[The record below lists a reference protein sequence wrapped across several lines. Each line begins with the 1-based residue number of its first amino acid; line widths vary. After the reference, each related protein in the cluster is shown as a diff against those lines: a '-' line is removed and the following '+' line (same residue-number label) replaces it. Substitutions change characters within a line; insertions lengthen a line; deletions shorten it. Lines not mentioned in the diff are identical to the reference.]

1 MTVEYKVL
9 SVSELNHFLIR
20 EIREGI
26 IEDLKERIGE
36 GYNPARPL
44 TVVEKDGGYYVADG
58 NHRLKVLNDL
68 GIEEVTCVIHKDEDP
83 YTLAVKGN
91 ADEDT
96 YSPMDLFDWIELLSS
111 MKEEGYTQ
119 QEIGERI
126 GWSRQKVSQYL
137 MMLESLATDILILV
151 KPHQKGRVAEGATNV
166 AFNFTEGWFRNSG
179 LYDLNEKYQE
189 RLMNDFIQD
198 KFNWNSGKVKRES
211 AKYKMW
217 MEFIETAKN
226 KLVDQSDLE
235 EVIGLIE
242 SGTFRSESQL
252 LNKINDFNNQAENK
266 LINGDSIIEMEKL
279 EDSSIDL
286 VITDPPYGI
295 DYSSNYSKYDDYV
308 TKHTIANDSELNE
321 TIDLLDKAL
330 EVLYKKTKENAHVY
344 IFTSWKVYP
353 EFKEVVSKYF
363 DVKNMIVWNKG
374 NASMGDLE
382 GSWGNQHE
390 LVIFATKGRRKLNTR
405 KFDIININ
413 RVPTTKAIH
422 PTQKPEEVIKVM
434 LEASAHSKDTV
445 IDPFMGSGSTIKAV
459 KEYGN
464 LNYIGI
470 ELDSERYEKAVSYIS
485 DGD

>member
-1 MTVEYKVL
+1 MTIEYKVL
-9 SVSELNHFLIR
+9 PVSELNHFLIR

-26 IEDLKERIGE
+26 VEDLKERIKE

-44 TVVEKDGGYYVADG
+44 TVVEKDDGYYVADG

-68 GIEEVTCVIHKDEDP
+68 GIEEVTCVIHKEEDP

-96 YSPMDLFDWIELLSS
+96 YSPMDLFDWVELISK
-111 MKEEGYTQ
+111 MRDEGLTQ

-126 GWSRQKVSQYL
+126 SWSRGKVSQYQ
-137 MMLESLATDILILV
+137 MLLENIATDILNRT
-151 KPHQKGRVAEGATNV
+151 KKFQKGRVAESATIV
-166 AFNFTEGWFRNSG
+166 AFNFTEYWFRNSG

-198 KFNWNSGKVKRES
+198 KCNWNNGKVKRES

-217 MEFIETAKN
+217 LEFIEIAKN

-235 EVIGLIE
+235 EVIRLIE
-242 SGTFRSESQL
+242 SGTFRNEQQL
-252 LNKINDFNNQAENK
+252 LSKVDDFNSQAENK

-279 EDSSIDL
+279 QDSSIDL

-308 TKHTIANDSELNE
+308 TKHTIANDSELDE

-363 DVKNMIVWNKG
+363 DIKNMIVWNKG

-390 LVIFATKGRRKLNTR
+390 LIIFATKGRRKLNTR
-405 KFDIININ
+405 KFDIINVN

-470 ELDSERYEKAVSYIS
+470 ELDRERYEKAVSYIS